1 MKLTLAAIALLALIS
16 CKPEDHPKNGGNPDR
31 GKQLIAQYGCTA
43 CHIVPGV
50 EGPNGMAGPALDH
63 FAARV
68 AIAGKIPNTP
78 DNVTRWLQ
86 NPQAMNVTS
95 VMPNLGI
102 TPADAKDLA
111 AFLGTLK

>member
-1 MKLTLAAIALLALIS
+1 MKFTLVAIALLALIS
-16 CKPEDHPKNGGNPDR
+16 CKPESRPATGGNPDH
-31 GKQLIAQYGCTA
+31 GKQLIAQYGCTT

-50 EGPNGMAGPALDH
+50 EGPNGMVGPALDH
-63 FAARV
+63 FGSRGT
-68 AIAGKIPNTP
+68 IAGKVPNTP

-86 NPQAMNVTS
+86 NPQAMNPTS

-111 AFLGTLK
+111 AFLSTLK